1 MRVIRER
8 GNVTC
13 WEILNILRVLGQKKR
28 SLRDNMAKGSK
39 NTKGCGKRR
48 PLKFSLMRNG
58 RAWDVIGSTGPNK
71 IHIRH

>member
-13 WEILNILRVLGQKKR
+13 QEIWKILGVLGQKKT

-39 NTKGCGKRR
+39 NTKGCGKVSN
-48 PLKFSLMRNG
+48 LFSLVRNG
-58 RAWDVIGSTGPNK
+58 REWDVIGSTGPNK
-71 IHIRH
+71 IHIRY